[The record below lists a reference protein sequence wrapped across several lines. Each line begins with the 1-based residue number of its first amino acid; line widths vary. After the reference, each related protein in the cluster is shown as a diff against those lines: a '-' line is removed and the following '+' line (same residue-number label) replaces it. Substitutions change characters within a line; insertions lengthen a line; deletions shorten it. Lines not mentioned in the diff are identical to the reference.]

1 MISPS
6 FGINGIE
13 TVVYGVDDVAV
24 CTRYFVDFGL
34 PLIEQSDGF
43 AHFRLDEGSN
53 VVIRHVNDPAIP
65 KSSLNGTGAH
75 EVIWGVRTQEGM
87 DRLLKELAVDRD
99 IRRDTDG
106 TAHCLTDDGL
116 AIGFRLFTKTPV
128 VSSVDPINSP
138 GNINRVN
145 QLRKWRARARPKTIQ
160 HVVFHTPNFEKSWA
174 FYRDRLGFRLSDI
187 QRTFGIFGRA
197 DGARDHHNI
206 YFINAN
212 LPFPG
217 MDGTHRF
224 DHVNYGVDDVD
235 ECMIGANY
243 MQRKGWPPSEWGLGR
258 HRIASSIFMYLP
270 APTGGQAEYGADS
283 DCIDDSWVPRSW
295 NPMFGFFS
303 FISNMKPF
311 MMDAAP
317 WEVDLVEGY
326 TPAKK
331 PLPPPGA
338 TGAPNADA
346 KLAPPVPAAADPK
359 FSG

>member
-1 MISPS
+1 MTSPGY
-6 FGINGIE
+6 GINGIE
-13 TVVYGVDDVAV
+13 TVVYGVDDVAL

-34 PLIEQSDGF
+34 PLLEQSDSS

-53 VVIRHVNDPAIP
+53 VIIRHVTDPAIP
-65 KSSLNGTGAH
+65 KSSLAGTGAH
-75 EVIWGVRTQEGM
+75 EVIWGVRTREGM
-87 DRLLKELAVDRD
+87 DRLLKGLAVDRN
-99 IRRDTDG
+99 IRFDSDG

-116 AIGFRLFTKTPV
+116 AIGFRVFTKTPV
-128 VSSVDPINSP
+128 VSSVDPVNSP

-145 QLRKWRARARPKTIQ
+145 QLRKWKVRARPKTIQ
-160 HVVFHTPNFEKSWA
+160 HVVFHTPNFDRSWP

-212 LPFPG
+212 LPLPG
-217 MDGTHRF
+217 MDGSYRF

-235 ECMIGANY
+235 ECMIGANF
-243 MQRKGWPPSEWGLGR
+243 MQRQGWPPSEWGLGR

-283 DCIDDSWVPRSW
+283 DCLDDSWVPRSW

-326 TPAKK
+326 TPAKT
-331 PLPPPGA
+331 PLPPGHA
-338 TGAPNADA
+338 TQAANSDS
-346 KLAPPVPAAADPK
+346 KIAPPAPAAADPK

>member
-1 MISPS
+1 MNSPGY
-6 FGINGIE
+6 GINGIE
-13 TVVYGVDDVAV
+13 TVIYGVDDVAL

-34 PLIEQSDGF
+34 PLMEQSESA

-53 VVIRHVNDPAIP
+53 VIIRHVSDPAIP
-65 KSSLNGTGAH
+65 RSSLKGTGAH
-75 EVIWGVRTQEGM
+75 EVIWGVRTQEGL
-87 DRLLKELAVDRD
+87 DRLLQALAVDREV
-99 IRRDTDG
+99 RRDPDG
-106 TAHCLTDDGL
+106 TLHCLTDDGL
-116 AIGFRLFTKTPV
+116 AIGFRLFTKNPV
-128 VSSVDPINSP
+128 VSSVDPVNSP

-145 QLRKWRARARPKTIQ
+145 QLRKWRPRARPKTIQ
-160 HVVFHTPNFEKSWA
+160 HVVFQTPDFEKSWA

-187 QRTFGIFGRA
+187 QKTFGIFGRA

-206 YFINAN
+206 YFLNAN

-217 MDGTHRF
+217 MDGSHRF

-243 MQRKGWPPSEWGLGR
+243 MLRQGWPPSEWGLGR

-283 DCIDDSWVPRSW
+283 DCLDDNWIPRVW

-317 WEVDLVEGY
+317 WEVELVEGY
-326 TPAKK
+326 TPVKK
-331 PLPPPGA
+331 PKP
-338 TGAPNADA
+338 APSA
-346 KLAPPVPAAADPK
+346 PAAAESQPGAKPELPAAANPK